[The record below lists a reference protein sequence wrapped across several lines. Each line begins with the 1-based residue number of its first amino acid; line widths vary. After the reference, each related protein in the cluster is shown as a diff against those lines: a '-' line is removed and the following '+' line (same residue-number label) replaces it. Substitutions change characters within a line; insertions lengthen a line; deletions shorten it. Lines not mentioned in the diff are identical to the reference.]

1 MWLGPRANR
10 LLGLAQGANPMNG
23 IAVITGASSGIGR
36 EAARCFLASG
46 WAVVGLS
53 RRPCNADGA
62 ISIQVD
68 LEDTS
73 FEANVSVRL
82 NAALDQL
89 DPARSAR
96 LCMIHNAARF
106 HADLSLNLDAE
117 ALRAMLQVNVV
128 APAGLNRLIAPR
140 LTPGSSILYVGS
152 TLSEKGVPGLASYV
166 TSKHAVVGLMRST
179 CQDLVGQQVHTVCI
193 CPGFVDT
200 PMLRRGRDDAA
211 LAPMAAMTTYNRVV
225 QPGEIAGLLLTAAN
239 TPALN
244 SSLIHAH
251 YGQIER

>member
-1 MWLGPRANR
+1 
-10 LLGLAQGANPMNG
+10 MNG

-36 EAARCFLASG
+36 EAARCFVAAG
-46 WAVVGLS
+46 WAVLGLS
-53 RRPCNADGA
+53 RRPCDIDGV
-62 ISIQVD
+62 ISLPVD

-73 FEANVSVRL
+73 FEAGVSAPL
-82 NAALDQL
+82 NEALEQL
-89 DPARSAR
+89 DTARSAR

-106 HADLSLNLDAE
+106 HADSSLSLDA
-117 ALRAMLQVNVV
+117 ASLRAMLQVNVV
-128 APAGLNRLIAPR
+128 APAVLNGLIAPR

-152 TLSEKGVPGLASYV
+152 TLSEKGVPGVASYV
-166 TSKHAVVGLMRST
+166 TSKHAVAGLMRST
-179 CQDLVGQQVHTVCI
+179 CQDLVGQQVHTACI

-225 QPGEIAGLLLTAAN
+225 QPGEIAELLLTAAT

-244 SSLIHAH
+244 GSMIHAH